1 MPNRILLT
9 LLPIIT
15 REKTMN
21 NPDSIAFTLPE
32 YANNPFIE
40 CLPPLLTK
48 HEQLEAL
55 AVKPMYDAKER
66 LYPAHLRKHCLLR
79 LGRYFEPLERQLQLA
94 ERFGILLR
102 QGYIGRN
109 PNTPSYIHRLHN
121 GIDTI
126 NAKSIYI
133 KTRQPIDN
141 TANSFALVG
150 CSGNGKS
157 TGTEQVLIQHPQC
170 IQHTHPVS
178 LIQIVWLKLECPS
191 QGSTRQLCINFF
203 STIDRLIGTNYLAQY
218 GKAKN
223 GVDVMMAHMA
233 HVANLHAIGVL
244 VIDEIQHLRTSK
256 IGSESILNFL
266 VTLVNTIGIPVIL
279 IGTLSAIP
287 ILQTNFRQARRASGL
302 GSLTWDAMPNN
313 KAWSYFI
320 NKMWAYQWTSEFT
333 PMTPEIEAVLYDES
347 QGIIDIAV
355 KLFMLTQLRIISI
368 REVKSGSEAI
378 TPALIHRVAREDLR
392 IVQPMLNAL
401 RAGDSKALEKYDDLK
416 PLQNYVQEVF
426 NSATYQPSAPIQD
439 IESATSLSNSDG
451 AESVDPISI
460 LKIALST
467 FNISSDIAEVLIQ
480 EALIKIPSA
489 DPLLMMSFISEKL
502 TSVPK
507 AKPAKSP
514 RFKVTE
520 DNVLQL
526 PDKDLRKILELS
538 KKSGMGTYD
547 ALLGAEIIKRP
558 MQDIAA

>member
-1 MPNRILLT
+1 
-9 LLPIIT
+9 
-15 REKTMN
+15 MN
-21 NPDSIAFTLPE
+21 NLDSIPITLPE
-32 YANNPFIE
+32 YANNPFITA
-40 CLPPLLTK
+40 LPPLLSK
-48 HEQLEAL
+48 LEQLDAL

-109 PNTPSYIHRLHN
+109 PNTPSYIHRLQN
-121 GIDTI
+121 GVDTI
-126 NAKSIYI
+126 NAKSVYI
-133 KTRQPIDN
+133 EARQPIAN

-157 TGTEQVLIQHPQC
+157 TATEQILIQHPQC
-170 IQHTHPVS
+170 IQHTSPVS

-218 GKAKN
+218 GKPKN

-256 IGSESILNFL
+256 IGSEGILNFL
-266 VTLVNTIGIPVIL
+266 VTLVNSIGIPVIL

-313 KAWSYFI
+313 KSWSYFI
-320 NKMWAYQWTSEFT
+320 NKMWAYQWTRDFT
-333 PMTPEIEAVLYDES
+333 PMTTEIELVLYEES

-368 REVKSGSEAI
+368 REVKEGSEVI

-401 RAGDSKALEKYDDLK
+401 RAGDKKALEKYDDLK
-416 PLQNYVQEVF
+416 PLQDYVDEVF
-426 NSATYQPSAPIQD
+426 NSATYQPGVVTQAV
-439 IESATSLSNSDG
+439 ESSTSHPNESDDAVPTDSLSS
-451 AESVDPISI
+451 
-460 LKIALST
+460 LRTALST
-467 FNISSDIAEVLIQ
+467 LNISSDIAEVLVQ
-480 EALIKIPSA
+480 EALIKIPSG

-507 AKPAKSP
+507 SKPAKSP
-514 RFKVTE
+514 RLKVTE

-526 PDKDLRKILELS
+526 PDKDLRKILAMA
-538 KKSGMGTYD
+538 KNSGMGAYN
-547 ALLGAEIIKRP
+547 ALLGAEIIKHP
-558 MQDIAA
+558 MSDIAA

>member
-1 MPNRILLT
+1 M
-9 LLPIIT
+9 
-15 REKTMN
+15 TMKN
-21 NPDSIAFTLPE
+21 LDSIPITLPE
-32 YANNPFIE
+32 YANNPFITA
-40 CLPPLLTK
+40 LPPLLSK
-48 HEQLEAL
+48 LEQLEAL

-109 PNTPSYIHRLHN
+109 PNTPSYIHRLQN
-121 GIDTI
+121 GVDTI
-126 NAKSIYI
+126 NAKSVYI
-133 KTRQPIDN
+133 EARQPIAN

-157 TGTEQVLIQHPQC
+157 TATEQILIQQPQC
-170 IQHTHPVS
+170 IQHSSPVS

-256 IGSESILNFL
+256 IGSEGILNFL
-266 VTLVNTIGIPVIL
+266 VTLVNSIGIPVIL

-313 KAWSYFI
+313 KSWGYFI
-320 NKMWAYQWTSEFT
+320 NKMWVYQWTRDFT
-333 PMTPEIEAVLYDES
+333 PMTAEIELVLYEES

-368 REVKSGSEAI
+368 REVKEGSEVI

-401 RAGDSKALEKYDDLK
+401 RAGDKKALEKYDDLK
-416 PLQNYVQEVF
+416 PLQDYVDEVF
-426 NSATYQPSAPIQD
+426 NSATYQPGVVTQAV
-439 IESATSLSNSDG
+439 ESFTSHPNESDDVVPTDSLSS
-451 AESVDPISI
+451 
-460 LKIALST
+460 LRTALST
-467 FNISSDIAEVLIQ
+467 LNISSDIAEVLVQ

-507 AKPAKSP
+507 SKPAKSP
-514 RFKVTE
+514 RLKVTE

-526 PDKDLRKILELS
+526 PEKDLRKILAMAKNS
-538 KKSGMGTYD
+538 NIGAYN
-547 ALLGAEIIKRP
+547 ALLGAEIIKHP
-558 MQDIAA
+558 MSDIAA

>member
-1 MPNRILLT
+1 
-9 LLPIIT
+9 
-15 REKTMN
+15 MN
-21 NPDSIAFTLPE
+21 NPDSIPITLPE
-32 YANNPFIE
+32 YANNPFIMA
-40 CLPPLLTK
+40 LPPLLSK
-48 HEQLEAL
+48 LKQLEAL

-66 LYPAHLRKHCLLR
+66 LYPAYLRKHCLLR

-109 PNTPSYIHRLHN
+109 PETTSYIRRLQN

-126 NAKSIYI
+126 NAKSVYI
-133 KTRQPIDN
+133 ETRQPIEN
-141 TANSFALVG
+141 TANSFALIG

-157 TGTEQVLIQHPQC
+157 TGTERVLMQYPQC
-170 IQHTHPVS
+170 IQHTQPVS

-191 QGSTRQLCINFF
+191 QGSTKQLCINFF
-203 STIDRLIGTNYLAQY
+203 SAVDRLIGTNYLAQF
-218 GKAKN
+218 GKSKN

-256 IGSESILNFL
+256 IGPENILNFL

-320 NKMWAYQWTSEFT
+320 KKMWAYQWTTEFT
-333 PMTPEIEAVLYDES
+333 PMTPEIETMLYEES

-378 TPALIHRVAREDLR
+378 TPALIHRVAKEDLR

-401 RAGDSKALEKYDDLK
+401 RAGDTNALEKYDDLK

-426 NSATYQPSAPIQD
+426 NSATYNPSAPIQST
-439 IESATSLSNSDG
+439 ESAASPLNSEA
-451 AESVDPISI
+451 AEPLHPIST
-460 LKIALST
+460 LKTALST
-467 FNISSDIAEVLIQ
+467 FNISTDIAEVLIQ

-507 AKPAKSP
+507 YKPEKPP
-514 RFKVTE
+514 RPQVTE

-526 PDKDLRKILELS
+526 PDKDLRKILALA
-538 KKSGMGTYD
+538 KKNGMSAYD
-547 ALLGAEIIKRP
+547 GLLEAEVIKRP
-558 MQDIAA
+558 MTDIAA

>member
-1 MPNRILLT
+1 
-9 LLPIIT
+9 
-15 REKTMN
+15 MN
-21 NPDSIAFTLPE
+21 NPDSIPFTLPE

-40 CLPPLLTK
+40 SLPSLLTK

-133 KTRQPIDN
+133 ETRQPIDN

-157 TGTEQVLIQHPQC
+157 TSTEQVLIQYPQC

-191 QGSTRQLCINFF
+191 QGSTKQLCINFF

-218 GKAKN
+218 GKVKN

-256 IGSESILNFL
+256 IGYESILNFL

-320 NKMWAYQWTSEFT
+320 NKMWAYQWTTEFT
-333 PMTPEIEAVLYDES
+333 PMTPEIEAVLFYES

-378 TPALIHRVAREDLR
+378 TPALIHRVAKEDLR

-426 NSATYQPSAPIQD
+426 NSATYQPSATIQA
-439 IESATSLSNSDG
+439 IESATSLSNKNDEEET
-451 AESVDPISI
+451 ADP
-460 LKIALST
+460 LLTLRTALST
-467 FNISSDIAEVLIQ
+467 FNISSDIVEVLIQ

-489 DPLLMMSFISEKL
+489 DPLLMMLFISEKL
-502 TSVPK
+502 TTVPK
-507 AKPAKSP
+507 TKTPKSSFP
-514 RFKVTE
+514 KVTE
-520 DNVLQL
+520 DNVFQL
-526 PDKDLRKILELS
+526 PDMDLRKILGVA
-538 KKSGMGTYD
+538 KKDGMSAYD
-547 ALLGAEIIKRP
+547 ALFEAGIIKRP
-558 MQDIAA
+558 ILDIAA

>member
-1 MPNRILLT
+1 
-9 LLPIIT
+9 
-15 REKTMN
+15 MN
-21 NPDSIAFTLPE
+21 NPDSIPNTLPE

-40 CLPPLLTK
+40 SLPPLLTK
-48 HEQLEAL
+48 HEELAAL

-126 NAKSIYI
+126 NAKSVYI
-133 KTRQPIDN
+133 ETRQPIDN
-141 TANSFALVG
+141 TANSFALIG

-157 TGTEQVLIQHPQC
+157 TGTEQVLIQYPQC

-203 STIDRLIGTNYLAQY
+203 STVDRLIGTNYLAQY
-218 GKAKN
+218 GKVKN

-244 VIDEIQHLRTSK
+244 VIDEIQHLSTSK
-256 IGSESILNFL
+256 IGSEGILNFL

-279 IGTLSAIP
+279 IGTMSAIP

-313 KAWSYFI
+313 NAWSYFI
-320 NKMWAYQWTSEFT
+320 NKMWVYQWTQDFT
-333 PMTPEIEAVLYDES
+333 PMTPEIEQVLYEES

-368 REVKSGSEAI
+368 REVKEGSEVI

-401 RAGDSKALEKYDDLK
+401 RAGDKKALEKYDDLK
-416 PLQNYVQEVF
+416 PLQSYVQEVF
-426 NSATYQPSAPIQD
+426 NSALYQPTAPIQVT
-439 IESATSLSNSDG
+439 ESATSLSNNNDD
-451 AESVDPISI
+451 AESVDPLST
-460 LKIALST
+460 LRTALST

-507 AKPAKSP
+507 SKPAKLP
-514 RFKVTE
+514 RSNVTE
-520 DNVLQL
+520 DNVLEL
-526 PDKDLRKILELS
+526 PDRDLRKILVLA
-538 KKSGMGTYD
+538 KKDGMSAYD

-558 MQDIAA
+558 MLDIAA

>member
-1 MPNRILLT
+1 MKNHESI
-9 LLPIIT
+9 PI
-15 REKTMN
+15 
-21 NPDSIAFTLPE
+21 TLPE
-32 YANNPFIE
+32 YANNPFIDS
-40 CLPPLLTK
+40 LPPLLTK
-48 HEQLEAL
+48 LEQLKAL
-55 AVKPMYDAKER
+55 EVKPMYDAKER

-109 PNTPSYIHRLHN
+109 PNTPSYIHRLQH
-121 GIDTI
+121 GVDTI

-133 KTRQPIDN
+133 EARQPIAN

-157 TGTEQVLIQHPQC
+157 TATEQILIQHPQC
-170 IQHTHPVS
+170 IQHSSPVS

-191 QGSTRQLCINFF
+191 QGSTRQLCVNFF

-218 GKAKN
+218 GKSKY

-256 IGSESILNFL
+256 IGSEGILNFL

-287 ILQTNFRQARRASGL
+287 ILQTNFRQARRSSGL

-313 KAWSYFI
+313 NSWSYFI
-320 NKMWAYQWTSEFT
+320 NKMWDYQWTSEFT
-333 PMTPEIEAVLYDES
+333 PITPEIELVLYEES

-368 REVKSGSEAI
+368 REAKKGSEVI

-401 RAGDSKALEKYDDLK
+401 RAGDKKALEKYDDLK
-416 PLQNYVQEVF
+416 PLQDYVDEVF
-426 NSATYQPSAPIQD
+426 NSATYQPRVVTQSV
-439 IESATSLSNSDG
+439 ESSTSLSNDSDD
-451 AESVDPISI
+451 AAPTDPLST
-460 LKIALST
+460 LRTALST
-467 FNISSDIAEVLIQ
+467 LNISSDIAEVLIQ
-480 EALIKIPSA
+480 EALNKIPSA

-507 AKPAKSP
+507 LKPAKSP
-514 RFKVTE
+514 RPKVTE

-526 PDKDLRKILELS
+526 PDKDLRKILVLS
-538 KKSGMGTYD
+538 KKGGMGTYD

>member
-1 MPNRILLT
+1 M
-9 LLPIIT
+9 
-15 REKTMN
+15 TMKN
-21 NPDSIAFTLPE
+21 LDSIPITLPE
-32 YANNPFIE
+32 YANNPFITA
-40 CLPPLLTK
+40 LPPLLSK
-48 HEQLEAL
+48 LEQLEAL

-109 PNTPSYIHRLHN
+109 PNTPSYIHRLQN
-121 GIDTI
+121 GVDTI
-126 NAKSIYI
+126 NAKSVYI
-133 KTRQPIDN
+133 EARQPIAN

-157 TGTEQVLIQHPQC
+157 TATEQILIQQPQC
-170 IQHTHPVS
+170 IQHSSPVS

-256 IGSESILNFL
+256 IGSEGILNFL
-266 VTLVNTIGIPVIL
+266 VTLVNSIGIPVIL

-313 KAWSYFI
+313 KSWGYFI
-320 NKMWAYQWTSEFT
+320 NKMWAYQWTRDFT
-333 PMTPEIEAVLYDES
+333 PMTAEIELVLYEES

-368 REVKSGSEAI
+368 REVKEGSEVI

-401 RAGDSKALEKYDDLK
+401 RAGDKKALEKYDDLK
-416 PLQNYVQEVF
+416 PLQDYVDEVF
-426 NSATYQPSAPIQD
+426 NSATYQPGVVTQAV
-439 IESATSLSNSDG
+439 ESSTSHPNESDDVVPTDSLSSLR
-451 AESVDPISI
+451 A
-460 LKIALST
+460 ALSKL
-467 FNISSDIAEVLIQ
+467 NISSDIAEVLVQ

-507 AKPAKSP
+507 SKPAKSP
-514 RFKVTE
+514 RLKVTE

-526 PDKDLRKILELS
+526 PEKDLRKILAMAKNS
-538 KKSGMGTYD
+538 NMGAYN
-547 ALLGAEIIKRP
+547 ALLGAEIIKHP
-558 MQDIAA
+558 MSDIAA